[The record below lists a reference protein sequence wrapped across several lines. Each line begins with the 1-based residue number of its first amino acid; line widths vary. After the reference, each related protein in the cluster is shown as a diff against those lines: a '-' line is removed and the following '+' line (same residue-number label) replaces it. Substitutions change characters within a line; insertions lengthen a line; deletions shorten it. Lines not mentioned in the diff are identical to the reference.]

1 MKKLFTTIAVLAIVC
16 STANAQSFLD
26 RLKDRAKEAAEQN
39 ISNKVEK
46 GVNDLLDGNFG
57 KKKDKKDKK
66 ADESAKQEASG
77 SWTCEECGK
86 TGNTGKFCADCG
98 EKRPEEDSSWTC
110 ECGAKNQGK
119 FCQNCGKPKPA
130 GAPLYKCDKCGW
142 EPEDPYH
149 PPKFCPE
156 CGDIFDDN
164 DKV

>member
-66 ADESAKQEASG
+66 ADESPALPGPARNAVKPATQAISATTAAPR
-77 SWTCEECGK
+77 SPL
-86 TGNTGKFCADCG
+86 
-98 EKRPEEDSSWTC
+98 EKPLLPPSPKSRWEPLMQRVTLSRETRFSLRILLKMSSW
-110 ECGAKNQGK
+110 ESSRHSG
-119 FCQNCGKPKPA
+119 
-130 GAPLYKCDKCGW
+130 
-142 EPEDPYH
+142 
-149 PPKFCPE
+149 
-156 CGDIFDDN
+156 I
-164 DKV
+164 

>member
-77 SWTCEECGK
+77 TWTCEECGK
-86 TGNTGKFCADCG
+86 TGNTGNFCD
-98 EKRPEEDSSWTC
+98 D
-110 ECGAKNQGK
+110 CGAKKPSGEAAPAP
-119 FCQNCGKPKPA
+119 KPKKQVETAYAKSDFVP
-130 GAPLYKCDKCGW
+130 
-142 EPEDPYH
+142 
-149 PPKFCPE
+149 
-156 CGDIFDDN
+156 GDEIFFDDP
-164 DKV
+164 VEGE